1 MRKTS
6 AVLATLSLAVLAL
19 TGCTAAP
26 TYAGASCDRP
36 SGDTG
41 VAESVTVTGDIGSV
55 PKVEVFSPVR
65 SKKTTFTDVVSGDGP
80 AVVDGTQGLVAEISI
95 FSGDTGEQVFQSA
108 YDATRSA
115 VHNVN
120 YWATQSPGLAK
131 VLQCV
136 TEGSRVVAA
145 LTPEDFGVAN
155 LEGLGLAK
163 DDTAV
168 FVIDMVDVFLP
179 KAEGALQFN
188 DARGVP
194 TVVRAD
200 DGTPGVIIP
209 DNAAPKDTVVQTLI
223 KGDGPVVKKGDTL
236 VTNFTAVSWNDKKV
250 TNTSWGKDPSVG
262 PAAQELVGA
271 TVGSQLL
278 VVVPGTDGGSATAIV
293 LDVLGITTAPAPT
306 Q

>member
-26 TYAGASCDRP
+26 TYAGASCERP
-36 SGDTG
+36 SGDSG
-41 VAESVTVTGDIGSV
+41 IAESVTVTGDLGAK
-55 PKVEVFSPVR
+55 PKVHVYTPVHA
-65 SKKTTFTDVVSGDGP
+65 KKTTFTDVVTGDGR
-80 AVVDGTQGLVAEISI
+80 AVESGSQGLVAEISI
-95 FSGDTGEQVFQSA
+95 FSGDTGEQIFQSS
-108 YDATRSA
+108 YDAAKSP

-120 YWATQSPGLAK
+120 YWATQSPGLGK
-131 VLQCV
+131 VLKCA
-136 TEGSRVVAA
+136 TEGSRVIAA

-155 LEGLGLAK
+155 LQGLGLAA

-168 FVIDMVDVFLP
+168 FVIDVTEVYLP

-200 DGTPGVIIP
+200 DGTPGIIIP
-209 DNAAPKDTVVQTLI
+209 DNAAPKETVIQTLI
-223 KGDGPVVKKGDTL
+223 KGDGPKVKKGDTL
-236 VTNFTAVSWNDKKV
+236 VTNFTAVGWDDKKV
-250 TNTSWGKDPSVG
+250 VNSTWGKDPSIG
-262 PAAQELVGA
+262 AAAQELIGT
-271 TVGSQLL
+271 TVGSQVLIVL
-278 VVVPGTDGGSATAIV
+278 PGANGGAATAVV
-293 LDVLGITTAPAPT
+293 LDILGITTAPT